1 MIRHKEQFESK
12 DDEHLILEF
21 SEKNTE
27 RSYSLVL
34 KSDEQW
40 TEFFIE
46 SIPKR
51 ALIDYGF

>member
-1 MIRHKEQFESK
+1 LIKHREQFESN

-27 RSYSLVL
+27 RSYSLAL

-46 SIPKR
+46 SIPNS